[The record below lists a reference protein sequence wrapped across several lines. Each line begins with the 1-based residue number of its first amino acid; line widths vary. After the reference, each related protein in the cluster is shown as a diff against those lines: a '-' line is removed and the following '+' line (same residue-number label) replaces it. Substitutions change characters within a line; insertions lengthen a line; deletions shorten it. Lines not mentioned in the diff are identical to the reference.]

1 VAAGVKAVP
10 LHRLK
15 RRALSLGAVKAFDHA
30 MQFLLPVLLARC
42 LDAATFG
49 EYRLLWLVVGTV
61 VALASLNMGGS
72 LFYFLPRLDAGRKKV
87 YIHNT
92 VLYLLGAGALLA
104 LAVSPWN
111 PLLPASLQPLAR
123 YGALV
128 PAFVALWLAGTLLD
142 LLPTIEERIRWQAC
156 ASISVAALRVVL
168 VGAAAWFT
176 GELQAVLWLLLA
188 VVVLKL
194 GLLAFYV
201 HRHHGLGRPWFQGE
215 AFHEQWRY
223 SLPFGVSTGLF
234 SLRGQVD
241 QWVAASLFALSSF
254 AAFTIAALVGQ
265 VVYVFRH
272 SVMQAFLP
280 SMSRLQAAGDVRGM
294 MQMNARANAM
304 VGAMLYPL
312 LALAFV
318 FAEEIVSIVYTAAFI
333 EAAPV
338 MRVYIVGMA
347 AMVIEVGSIVL
358 LLRQGPF
365 VLRVSALVLA
375 VSAVLSWAAA
385 HEIGLT
391 GAAVGSV
398 VAIYLDRTL
407 VLGRVARH
415 TGIALRDL
423 QHWGALAWALGTA
436 ALAALLAW
444 AFAGQ
449 FLAQVGPLGRLL
461 GGALV
466 LALAYAAMNYR
477 LLGDQP

>member
-1 VAAGVKAVP
+1 MNTAAKAAS

-15 RRALSLGAVKAFDHA
+15 RRALSLGGVKTFDHA
-30 MQFLLPVLLARC
+30 MQFLLPIVLARC
-42 LDAATFG
+42 LDTATFG

-61 VALASLNMGGS
+61 VAVAPLNMGGS
-72 LFYFLPRLDAGRKKV
+72 LWYFLPRSDPGRRKL

-92 VLYLLGAGALLA
+92 VLYFLAAGTLLS

-111 PLLPASLQPLAR
+111 PLLPASLQPLAK

-128 PAFVALWLAGTLLD
+128 PAFVALWFTATLLD
-142 LLPTIEERIRWQAC
+142 LLPTVEERIRWQAY
-156 ASISVAALRVVL
+156 ASMSMAALRVVL

-176 GELQAVLWLLLA
+176 GELEVVLWLLLA
-188 VVVLKL
+188 VVLLKL

-201 HRHHGLGRPWFQGE
+201 HRHHGLSRPWFQGA
-215 AFHEQWRY
+215 AFREQWRY

-265 VVYVFRH
+265 VVHIFRH

-280 SMSRLQAAGDVRGM
+280 SMSRMEATGDVRGM

-304 VGAMLYPL
+304 VATMLHPL
-312 LALAFV
+312 LAVAFV
-318 FAEEIVSIVYTAAFI
+318 FAEEIVTIVYTAAYL

-347 AMVIEVGSIVL
+347 AMVVEVGSIVL

-375 VSAVLSWAAA
+375 LSAAVSWAAA
-385 HEIGLT
+385 REVGLI
-391 GAAVGSV
+391 GAAFGSV
-398 VAIYLDRTL
+398 VGIYLERTL
-407 VLGRVARH
+407 VIRRVARH
-415 TGIALRDL
+415 TGIPLRDL
-423 QHWGALAWALGTA
+423 QHWGALAWTLGTA
-436 ALAALLAW
+436 ALAAALAW
-444 AFAGQ
+444 VVARH
-449 FLAQVGPLGRLL
+449 FLEEAGPLARLVT
-461 GGALV
+461 GTLV
-466 LALAYAAMNYR
+466 LALAYAAMNCR
-477 LLGDQP
+477 RSLR